1 MKSSCIDKEDLP
13 RRHASVNDNDSDAA
27 GSTRTPI
34 GANQYE
40 QPWEQQKKCIE
51 QTAADIPDKKLN
63 KTGLKSLE
71 EFFLQHS
78 IKPCP
83 FTFLTAVKNK
93 ISLSGNS
100 QIYQPVN
107 KPNQFKD
114 KEKMDLIKP
123 LKVPDMKISPK
134 VDYSSRESLLSSEE
148 FSKKIE
154 AIQKDEIAMKSSD
167 RVPNRKLEFSSS
179 SSASM
184 FNYDNVEPMKVPE
197 FVTNK
202 KKDLS
207 RDSSREKENRTK
219 KAKKDDHPDLSA
231 WSMNQRHVS
240 RKEIAHSV
248 ISRKLK
254 NDLAAT
260 HVSKDKDDTLQKKS
274 KLKNSSLSAIK
285 NDDEKFPKNS
295 NAVTKTKR
303 EYKVSDSKSGT
314 SNSDSLYSIDKGK
327 KLHDKILIREGY
339 KAMISVVDDHKFKD
353 DSQISTA
360 KTSDE
365 SRFKSHSETRASK
378 QQNKTNLKPIDILSR
393 DSTKKLIERQKS
405 NKIDSKHSSEIS
417 EDLIT
422 AATSNNSAKISHTSE
437 TSKFK
442 HFEKSQMINSRNN
455 DESKY
460 SENLSTTVSSHLNS
474 SNIETKISHDS
485 SLSDKLMDPTR
496 ISFREDNYNSNQP
509 EFAGLVTPD
518 VNLMIRSKR
527 RKAYQSREHDGER
540 NDLKSINTKA
550 SQEAEDSHLLQLK
563 TEMNLLDSFNESLR
577 HAIDD
582 RIRPSIDHK
591 ETDTKKVESD
601 SNEIK
606 EDSSNKSQRPKV
618 VEVQTQTVN
627 DMGTQTENTSLSQTN
642 ISNSLIYSFNASE
655 IPHTSINAEDRYES
669 MDRVED
675 MSMPNRMRA
684 MSEISL
690 HETTSS
696 IKTETGTEISI
707 STRGVTYS
715 FNKHLDL
722 EMAQLIKDEKQR
734 YDKIEMLFKSRE
746 KSLND
751 RTKKLV
757 KLEEQKR
764 ALRDTGQDSRV
775 SSVKKKQR
783 ALLLKLQQEKD
794 EMNRL
799 KELHKIA
806 SQERKLML
814 QKQRDMF
821 NPEMSTK
828 NILNKLKRS
837 ADSHSPRK
845 ISGPMKGYDI
855 RSNSSISSLVDS
867 DKSMLDRSNIDFKL
881 NLSDVAFNKDDSVLS
896 KLDLDQSLKH
906 CLQGN
911 DSIDKKLSKLEAS
924 KLHKELAASKAKYD
938 AKTRKFEEKMP
949 KNEQLKLKSPQHD
962 FDASLNQSATAIVD
976 PSKSNNN
983 QDNFTQEESI
993 SDRSKSQ
1000 SDAFVEDFS
1009 QIWKSQFPGIPP
1021 ESINLLDHS
1030 ESLEILQ
1037 VLQKVSSKKA
1047 DKECLKRIHQYHA
1060 ILEAKL
1066 NKRKPSRLSKAKLS
1080 ESLIQNENELQ
1091 QNSDGSCQYSKG
1103 PRDFQ
1108 QHQYSDEYQNSL
1120 LEELDFND
1128 SQSSLQ
1134 ALLRHSNLLKE
1145 RNHQLLQD
1153 LVDERNLAN
1162 PDSPVQSHRDDEE
1175 LGKIGNTS
1183 ARSQLSLTI
1192 SHQSSNDSDRS
1203 YSRSVVIRSQ
1213 EDHHHHH
1220 HHQQHS
1226 GLKTSKK
1233 LEQILRARE
1242 ATLVSRRNC
1251 VDEWMA
1257 WHARLRDEEHRVARM
1272 EQAAFKL
1279 VSATSHALNHNETT
1293 ISSDTSD
1300 VEGRIEL
1307 LTQKLADRRVEMA
1320 RLKKEARK
1328 QAKQRLRTL
1337 EANLLTQIKK
1347 YDVTI
1352 HEMRKK
1358 LEQKKVKDSEKL
1370 AIESKIVGDFKVPE
1384 IPIKKI
1390 QEIYKNSDL
1399 LKSKS
1404 DLDVISDRLN
1414 KVDGAKVKS
1423 SSDVLKLKIPPLYDE
1438 ERESSEKSYKSKS
1451 NSEEVFTQK
1460 NIINDVRR
1468 SSSQSSNISEDIP
1481 SEIQSVKSQSES
1493 ILTAKT
1499 SEAASSRVSEMSKDE
1514 NKESIIEELVPLDD
1528 SSIIFSK
1535 KLDNIHINN
1544 KELNDDIHTLENDFK
1559 ELTEMMS
1566 NFSKKSDTKNKS
1578 SKSRKLSVASDKS
1591 TLKDISEAL
1600 TASGS
1605 NEKSHTDSDLQQRI
1619 KKIMKD
1625 VVPETEELVT
1635 SIEELNKKE
1644 KSLEIP
1650 VELDNTIASEH
1661 INKIPEK
1668 NATEVPSQ
1676 KTESLSSVDELIE
1689 RALDTPTESISSA
1702 VDDQQDS
1709 IVESFSGSQ
1718 LIQLK
1723 LSKLPGDSIYSHI
1736 DDSKSEKIDG
1746 AQVDQESFSSKHEKS
1761 GSVLE
1766 SKEKSELQIQTAMDE
1781 IPTEIHTSMTQ
1792 EITENQVSFGEND
1805 EIENKSSESK
1815 VESSENKSP
1824 TLQELCNSISE
1835 KLSDKEEDEES
1846 DEPPSKRASPI
1857 GQEDRDSEISIAKNS
1872 ISENNWT
1879 LSDSFEVHGF
1889 KEPNDSKQAHE
1900 PEEKLPEVPQP
1911 NEQVEQKPTA
1921 VTTSYVPQNL
1931 ISAMD
1936 DSHYFMPKGESTNIH
1951 DTFVL
1956 KLDDSTDTRIG
1967 ICSAEFNDILE
1978 IIERETKLD
1987 GADLMAEPVAIIDP
2001 LLLSMQADMLSQVMP
2016 AANYMEFAPIQT
2028 AVITEEPSVIEEIEA
2043 QKEAQNNDSIVE
2055 DLSNHN
2061 SLSDK
2066 DADFPQIEIGT
2077 KIEIVDAIQTPLVE
2091 EDVISKHEDAKD
2103 FSEEDRRSS
2112 DGEQLDNLIEVA
2124 EGQLDTFEKITE
2136 NKKNEINSTNLKNQ
2150 MNITTNHTLEVI
2162 KDPGYEDISEESLEV
2177 SDILDKSGS
2186 KTNQRPKKYNNIP
2199 EKYVIRS
2206 KSDEVLRILDE
2217 LSVKNRDAQLND
2229 KNNALNKIEEKDEVA
2244 KSIAPPTSPDKTEES
2259 LAVDSLEEKVKE
2271 KLMEIEDKRQS
2282 SDEQQNQE
2290 DSLKVPSEQSDLD
2303 TPTGIS
2309 DIDVDSPRDQ
2319 NENSRLD
2326 IDALDDDLLSD
2337 NSIIKKNEA
2346 KTEFRTTPVG
2356 VSSEKD
2362 IEAMIDKL
2370 RASLDQPGLEVAELE
2385 AKLLQIEN
2393 LQIELEIKKLEAEE
2407 VEVSYYVREIPNKP
2421 PPPYTPPGVVRISG
2435 THASPSPP
2443 PLVIPSNIDELVAI
2457 TERATSFLHD
2467 ARKRGEDINQ
2477 LSAPSE
2483 ICELFGDS
2491 ISDELFKRDRRVYN
2505 SFLFDLC
2512 KELVV
2517 EMYRPEHETPGPT
2530 WTKPSVKSKPVL
2542 KLPKSLDELNE
2553 YVAKEAATLFGFK
2566 TKLQRE
2572 NMVMR
2577 WSRKRRD
2584 RVDELLA
2591 KEAQAEEK
2599 EWTKFHHDELDV
2611 KNELTSTIFD
2621 SLIMDTVSCIK
2632 AAYAKKYK
2640 LSKT

>member
-1 MKSSCIDKEDLP
+1 MQSK
-13 RRHASVNDNDSDAA
+13 
-27 GSTRTPI
+27 
-34 GANQYE
+34 
-40 QPWEQQKKCIE
+40 QKKYEWNWDNSKIVKPVDDQDE
-51 QTAADIPDKKLN
+51 SSSDDEAKEEVSVKKKKLSAAERREFERE
-63 KTGLKSLE
+63 KERLIREKE
-71 EFFLQHS
+71 EFFARNATPSTVEQFERLVIARPNSS
-78 IKPCP
+78 ILWIRFMAYYLENTEIEKARATAKRALKTIVPRQEQERLNVVYAWLNLEE
-83 FTFLTAVKNK
+83 TFGTPE
-93 ISLSGNS
+93 SLERVSEAA
-100 QIYQPVN
+100 IEVN
-107 KPNQFKD
+107 D
-114 KEKMDLIKP
+114 P
-123 LKVPDMKISPK
+123 LKV
-134 VDYSSRESLLSSEE
+134 YQHLL
-148 FSKKIE
+148 
-154 AIQKDEIAMKSSD
+154 A
-167 RVPNRKLEFSSS
+167 
-179 SSASM
+179 
-184 FNYDNVEPMKVPE
+184 
-197 FVTNK
+197 
-202 KKDLS
+202 DLS

-240 RKEIAHSV
+240 RKEIAHS
-248 ISRKLK
+248 
-254 NDLAAT
+254 
-260 HVSKDKDDTLQKKS
+260 
-274 KLKNSSLSAIK
+274 
-285 NDDEKFPKNS
+285 
-295 NAVTKTKR
+295 
-303 EYKVSDSKSGT
+303 
-314 SNSDSLYSIDKGK
+314 
-327 KLHDKILIREGY
+327 
-339 KAMISVVDDHKFKD
+339 
-353 DSQISTA
+353 
-360 KTSDE
+360 
-365 SRFKSHSETRASK
+365 
-378 QQNKTNLKPIDILSR
+378 
-393 DSTKKLIERQKS
+393 
-405 NKIDSKHSSEIS
+405 
-417 EDLIT
+417 
-422 AATSNNSAKISHTSE
+422 
-437 TSKFK
+437 
-442 HFEKSQMINSRNN
+442 
-455 DESKY
+455 
-460 SENLSTTVSSHLNS
+460 
-474 SNIETKISHDS
+474 
-485 SLSDKLMDPTR
+485 
-496 ISFREDNYNSNQP
+496 
-509 EFAGLVTPD
+509 
-518 VNLMIRSKR
+518 
-527 RKAYQSREHDGER
+527 
-540 NDLKSINTKA
+540 
-550 SQEAEDSHLLQLK
+550 
-563 TEMNLLDSFNESLR
+563 
-577 HAIDD
+577 
-582 RIRPSIDHK
+582 
-591 ETDTKKVESD
+591 
-601 SNEIK
+601 
-606 EDSSNKSQRPKV
+606 
-618 VEVQTQTVN
+618 
-627 DMGTQTENTSLSQTN
+627 
-642 ISNSLIYSFNASE
+642 
-655 IPHTSINAEDRYES
+655 
-669 MDRVED
+669 
-675 MSMPNRMRA
+675 
-684 MSEISL
+684 
-690 HETTSS
+690 
-696 IKTETGTEISI
+696 
-707 STRGVTYS
+707 
-715 FNKHLDL
+715 
-722 EMAQLIKDEKQR
+722 MAQLIKDEKQR

-906 CLQGN
+906 
-911 DSIDKKLSKLEAS
+911 
-924 KLHKELAASKAKYD
+924 
-938 AKTRKFEEKMP
+938 
-949 KNEQLKLKSPQHD
+949 
-962 FDASLNQSATAIVD
+962 
-976 PSKSNNN
+976 
-983 QDNFTQEESI
+983 
-993 SDRSKSQ
+993 
-1000 SDAFVEDFS
+1000 
-1009 QIWKSQFPGIPP
+1009 
-1021 ESINLLDHS
+1021 SINLLDHS

-1080 ESLIQNENELQ
+1080 ESLIQNENGLQ

-1108 QHQYSDEYQNSL
+1108 QHQHSDEYQNSL

-1162 PDSPVQSHRDDEE
+1162 PDSPVQSQRDDEE

-1279 VSATSHALNHNETT
+1279 VSATSHALNHN
-1293 ISSDTSD
+1293 
-1300 VEGRIEL
+1300 
-1307 LTQKLADRRVEMA
+1307 
-1320 RLKKEARK
+1320 
-1328 QAKQRLRTL
+1328 
-1337 EANLLTQIKK
+1337 
-1347 YDVTI
+1347 
-1352 HEMRKK
+1352 
-1358 LEQKKVKDSEKL
+1358 
-1370 AIESKIVGDFKVPE
+1370 
-1384 IPIKKI
+1384 
-1390 QEIYKNSDL
+1390 
-1399 LKSKS
+1399 
-1404 DLDVISDRLN
+1404 
-1414 KVDGAKVKS
+1414 
-1423 SSDVLKLKIPPLYDE
+1423 
-1438 ERESSEKSYKSKS
+1438 
-1451 NSEEVFTQK
+1451 
-1460 NIINDVRR
+1460 
-1468 SSSQSSNISEDIP
+1468 
-1481 SEIQSVKSQSES
+1481 
-1493 ILTAKT
+1493 
-1499 SEAASSRVSEMSKDE
+1499 
-1514 NKESIIEELVPLDD
+1514 
-1528 SSIIFSK
+1528 
-1535 KLDNIHINN
+1535 
-1544 KELNDDIHTLENDFK
+1544 
-1559 ELTEMMS
+1559 
-1566 NFSKKSDTKNKS
+1566 
-1578 SKSRKLSVASDKS
+1578 
-1591 TLKDISEAL
+1591 
-1600 TASGS
+1600 
-1605 NEKSHTDSDLQQRI
+1605 
-1619 KKIMKD
+1619 
-1625 VVPETEELVT
+1625 
-1635 SIEELNKKE
+1635 
-1644 KSLEIP
+1644 
-1650 VELDNTIASEH
+1650 
-1661 INKIPEK
+1661 
-1668 NATEVPSQ
+1668 
-1676 KTESLSSVDELIE
+1676 
-1689 RALDTPTESISSA
+1689 
-1702 VDDQQDS
+1702 
-1709 IVESFSGSQ
+1709 
-1718 LIQLK
+1718 
-1723 LSKLPGDSIYSHI
+1723 
-1736 DDSKSEKIDG
+1736 
-1746 AQVDQESFSSKHEKS
+1746 DQESFSSKHEKS

-1792 EITENQVSFGEND
+1792 EITENQVSFAEND

-1815 VESSENKSP
+1815 VESPRNKSP
-1824 TLQELCNSISE
+1824 TLQKLCNSISE

-1900 PEEKLPEVPQP
+1900 PEEKLPEVPQS

-1987 GADLMAEPVAIIDP
+1987 GADLMTEPVAIIDP
-2001 LLLSMQADMLSQVMP
+2001 LLLSMQADMLSQAMP

-2061 SLSDK
+2061 SLSEK

-2091 EDVISKHEDAKD
+2091 YDVLSKHEDAKD

-2150 MNITTNHTLEVI
+2150 MNITANHTLEVI

-2370 RASLDQPGLEVAELE
+2370 RDYIDN
-2385 AKLLQIEN
+2385 LLR
-2393 LQIELEIKKLEAEE
+2393 LQ
-2407 VEVSYYVREIPNKP
+2407 
-2421 PPPYTPPGVVRISG
+2421 
-2435 THASPSPP
+2435 
-2443 PLVIPSNIDELVAI
+2443 
-2457 TERATSFLHD
+2457 SF
-2467 ARKRGEDINQ
+2467 
-2477 LSAPSE
+2477 
-2483 ICELFGDS
+2483 F
-2491 ISDELFKRDRRVYN
+2491 
-2505 SFLFDLC
+2505 
-2512 KELVV
+2512 
-2517 EMYRPEHETPGPT
+2517 
-2530 WTKPSVKSKPVL
+2530 
-2542 KLPKSLDELNE
+2542 
-2553 YVAKEAATLFGFK
+2553 
-2566 TKLQRE
+2566 
-2572 NMVMR
+2572 
-2577 WSRKRRD
+2577 
-2584 RVDELLA
+2584 
-2591 KEAQAEEK
+2591 
-2599 EWTKFHHDELDV
+2599 
-2611 KNELTSTIFD
+2611 
-2621 SLIMDTVSCIK
+2621 
-2632 AAYAKKYK
+2632 
-2640 LSKT
+2640 